1 MVEEAKEAI
10 TFEYTSP
17 LLGAENL
24 IQRCYLGSF
33 EAPGESVIP
42 CCLENFQ
49 SLPSSLK

>member
-24 IQRCYLGSF
+24 SRRRYLASF
-33 EAPGESVIP
+33 EAPGG
-42 CCLENFQ
+42 L
-49 SLPSSLK
+49 